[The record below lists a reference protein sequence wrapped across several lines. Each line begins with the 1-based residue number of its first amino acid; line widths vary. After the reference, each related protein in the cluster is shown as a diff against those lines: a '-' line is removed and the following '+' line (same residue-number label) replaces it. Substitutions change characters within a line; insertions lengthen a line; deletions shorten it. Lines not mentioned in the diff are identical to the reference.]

1 MFRLLE
7 YSKVATLYIHRSIV
21 ENDRFRTYDR
31 KLQFFIFFYPLT
43 YLAKRYGGGRREVFA

>member
-7 YSKVATLYIHRSIV
+7 YSKVAILYIHRSIV

-31 KLQFFIFFYPLT
+31 KLQFFIFFYPLA